1 MPSTAEPC
9 AMMLESAIM
18 GHNIVPPKSAI
29 SCISMALDVMVQA
42 GDDQQGIPQKPK
54 MAPNT
59 TRKEPEMPA

>member
-9 AMMLESAIM
+9 AMLESAIM
-18 GHNIVPPKSAI
+18 GHSIVPPKSAI
-29 SCISMALDVMVQA
+29 SCISMALDMWCRPVMTSGA
-42 GDDQQGIPQKPK
+42 YTKPK